1 MSFDDLLVR
10 WTEAEMQVAS
20 YRLCHP
26 GRRQP
31 EVEFLA
37 QQLKAVADHW
47 YGELVRE
54 VARLRAQLP
63 RI

>member
-1 MSFDDLLVR
+1 MLFDELLVR

-26 GRRQP
+26 CRSRP

-37 QQLKAVADHW
+37 AQLKSVTERW
-47 YGELVRE
+47 YGELICE
-54 VARLRAQLP
+54 VTRLRQQLP

>member
-1 MSFDDLLVR
+1 MSFDELLVR

-26 GRRQP
+26 FRGRP

-37 QQLKAVADHW
+37 GQLKAIADHW
-47 YGELVRE
+47 YCELVRE